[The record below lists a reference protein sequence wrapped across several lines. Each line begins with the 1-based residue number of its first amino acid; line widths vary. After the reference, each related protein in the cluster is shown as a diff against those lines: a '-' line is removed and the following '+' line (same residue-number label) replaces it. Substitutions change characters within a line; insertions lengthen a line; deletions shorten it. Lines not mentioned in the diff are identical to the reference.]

1 MRILYI
7 GSKLQHCPGIVMALD
22 RMGYEIAIY
31 QVKVEDMTDDDIE
44 RLESF
49 LKKNKVDIV
58 LSNLFSREAAG
69 ATGHAGV
76 KYVVWNM
83 DSPAYASWYEEADS
97 DHCYLFY
104 FDYKEYELKKHQG
117 HSNVYH
123 QPLGGDIA
131 WGDRITVTD
140 EEAEAYGCD
149 MSFVGSMYTKNLYD
163 SIITEFPAAYQDI
176 FTGLI
181 EQAAFVWDG
190 QDRLAMPSDLVN
202 EVWKRCPGIFDEPYR
217 MSAGYFLQTFLMG
230 RKLTNVER
238 TLLVEMLSERYDIHL
253 YTRST
258 EKVPEGVRSFPEV
271 DAGVEAL
278 KVFRSSRI
286 NLNIT
291 LRSILSGVPAR
302 VFDVM
307 SVGGFMLSNW
317 QEEIPE
323 LFVEDKEIV
332 TYRTPEELVDK
343 ADHYLKHEDE
353 RARIALNGY
362 QKIKRCYTYEHQLK
376 KILDTV
382 RSGS

>member
-31 QVKVEDMTDDDIE
+31 QVKVEDMTDDDTE

-49 LKKNKVDIV
+49 LKKNKVDLV
-58 LSNLFSREAAG
+58 LSNLFSRETAGAAG
-69 ATGHAGV
+69 HANV
-76 KYVVWNM
+76 KYAVWNM

-104 FDYKEYELKKHQG
+104 FDRKEYELKKQKG
-117 HSNVYH
+117 HSNVYY
-123 QPLGGDIA
+123 QPLGGDVA
-131 WGDRITVTD
+131 WGDLITVTD
-140 EEAEAYGCD
+140 EEAKAYGCD

-163 SIITEFPAAYQDI
+163 SIITEFSSAYQDV
-176 FTGLI
+176 FSGLI
-181 EQAAFVWDG
+181 ERAAFVWDG

-202 EVWKRCPGIFDEPYR
+202 EIWKRCPGIFDEPYQ
-217 MSAGYFLQTFLMG
+217 MTAGYFLQTFLMG

-238 TLLVEMLSERYDIHL
+238 TLLIEMLSEQFDIHL

-258 EKVPEGVRSFPEV
+258 EKVPEGVKSFPEV

-291 LRSILSGVPAR
+291 LRSILSGIPAR

-307 SVGGFMLSNW
+307 SVGGFMLSNR

-323 LFVEDKEIV
+323 LFEEGKEIV
-332 TYRTPEELVDK
+332 TYRTPEELIDK
-343 ADHYLKHEDE
+343 ADYYLKHEDE

-362 QKIKRCYTYEHQLK
+362 QKVKRCYTYEHQLK